1 MQKYW
6 IHFHCGTFTL
16 WLFDSHGSER
26 IRQHYEIY
34 YIVEWI
40 PRQGDARK
48 YTIYACGAS
57 IFNSWLLVGNMRLNS
72 RLLIFYFWFALHF
85 FTNLFHFS
93 CFFFSFVC
101 NFHKGM
107 YSSLSSFCY
116 YTCTIIFA
124 SAYACVWNVFNS
136 LHQRNGFITYLCS
149 VVHCNCYIYYIQS
162 T

>member
-48 YTIYACGAS
+48 YTIYASGAS

-72 RLLIFYFWFALHF
+72 RLLIFYFSFALHF

-93 CFFFSFVC
+93 CVFFSRVFA
-101 NFHKGM
+101 
-107 YSSLSSFCY
+107 
-116 YTCTIIFA
+116 IFTRE
-124 SAYACVWNVFNS
+124 CILLS
-136 LHQRNGFITYLCS
+136 LHFAIILVPWYSPVRMHAFEMFSILYTNAMDL
-149 VVHCNCYIYYIQS
+149 
-162 T
+162 

>member
-57 IFNSWLLVGNMRLNS
+57 IFNSWLLGGNIRLNS
-72 RLLIFYFWFALHF
+72 RLLIFYFCFALHF

-93 CFFFSFVC
+93 CFFSRVFAIFTREWFFSLFILLLYLDHDIHQCVC
-101 NFHKGM
+101 MRLKCFQFFTPTQWIYNLPVQCGA
-107 YSSLSSFCY
+107 LSI
-116 YTCTIIFA
+116 YT
-124 SAYACVWNVFNS
+124 
-136 LHQRNGFITYLCS
+136 
-149 VVHCNCYIYYIQS
+149 YYIQS

>member
-93 CFFFSFVC
+93 CVFFLVCLQFSQGNVFFSLFILLLYLYHNIRQCVC
-101 NFHKGM
+101 MRLKCFQ
-107 YSSLSSFCY
+107 FF
-116 YTCTIIFA
+116 TPTQ
-124 SAYACVWNVFNS
+124 W
-136 LHQRNGFITYLCS
+136 
-149 VVHCNCYIYYIQS
+149 IYNLPVQCGAL
-162 T
+162 